1 MATYAIGDIQG
12 CYHAFKALL
21 AKIDFNPQHDE
32 LWLVGDLINRGS
44 GSLEVLRWC
53 YQHQDNLKI
62 VLGNHDLHALVVA
75 AGFVKAHRGDTLDAL
90 LAADD
95 REVLLDWLRHQ
106 RLVYQGE
113 PYAGEKY
120 IMVHAGLLP
129 QWTAEEVLRYALE
142 VEAALQG
149 ADYLVFLAHMYGNL
163 PNSWHDDLVG
173 LDRLRVITNAM
184 TRLRICTKQGE
195 MEFSFKGE
203 LPDVPNGYKPW
214 FDVPNRASKTSQVI
228 FGHWSALGLQQRENI
243 YALDTGC
250 LWGGQLT
257 AMNLQTKAIIQV
269 QSHPL
274 DEPKKIDK
282 PKNR

>member
-12 CYHAFKALL
+12 CYHAFQALL
-21 AKIDFNPQHDE
+21 ARIGFNPKVDE

-53 YQHQDNLKI
+53 YEHQNSLKV

-75 AGFVKAHRGDTLDAL
+75 AGFVNAHKGDTLDAILQAEDRDIL
-90 LAADD
+90 LN
-95 REVLLDWLRHQ
+95 WLRHQ
-106 RLVYQGE
+106 HLVYQNE
-113 PYAGEKY
+113 SYL
-120 IMVHAGLLP
+120 MVHAGLLP
-129 QWTAEEVLRYALE
+129 QWTSSQAAAYAAEVETVLRCE
-142 VEAALQG
+142 
-149 ADYLVFLAHMYGNL
+149 DYLNFLAHMYGNQ
-163 PNSWHDDLVG
+163 PDSWSDELLG

-184 TRLRICTKQGE
+184 TRLRVCTEQGK

-203 LPDVPNGYKPW
+203 LADVPAGFVPW
-214 FDVPNRASKTSQVI
+214 FDVENRASRDKHVI
-228 FGHWSALGLQQRENI
+228 FGHWSALGLQQRQNV

-257 AMNLQTKAIIQV
+257 AMNLETKAITQV

-274 DEPKKIDK
+274 DK
-282 PKNR
+282 PIKLKLKL